1 MNCVGALL
9 LFKSSGQYY
18 QNFRIKMNS
27 YSMHTADQS
36 FRLTSAQMDGL
47 FRHVQDI
54 NIGTEAYQSFYAFYV
69 RDQLL
74 GYLRPSFVWSLQE
87 VEISRLH
94 IDDINRTIHLS
105 SSLLSQS
112 FREISATMAS
122 ITGKLKESGK
132 IRGWRNELLPVV
144 SAYGEE
150 PLFLLE
156 RAAVPCFGLKA
167 YGVHVNG
174 FLRSE
179 QSGVPSQLWVARR
192 SKEKSTW
199 PGMLD
204 HIVAGGQPHG
214 LGLMENVIK
223 ECEEEASIPASLAS
237 RARPA
242 GAISYNGIDEQGN
255 LKRDAI
261 FCYDLELPKDFQPR
275 PLDGEVENFELR
287 DMKWVLDRL
296 LTTIDEDKYKP
307 NCNLVIIDFF
317 IRHGLIDPE
326 SPRYLQLVAALRAPG
341 CM

>member
-1 MNCVGALL
+1 MSFVSALQSYRHNVQNSL
-9 LFKSSGQYY
+9 IFRLKMSSFLSHAAGRP
-18 QNFRIKMNS
+18 FL
-27 YSMHTADQS
+27 
-36 FRLTSAQMDGL
+36 LTSAQMDGL
-47 FRHVQDI
+47 FRHIEELNI
-54 NIGTEAYQSFYAFYV
+54 NSEAYRLYYTFV
-69 RDQLL
+69 LRDQLL
-74 GYLRPSFVWSLQE
+74 GYLQPSFVSTLQE
-87 VEISRLH
+87 VADLTL
-94 IDDINRTIHLS
+94 DINHSNRTIHLS
-105 SSLLSQS
+105 NPLGSQS
-112 FREISATMAS
+112 VSDISIAMAS
-122 ITGKLKESGK
+122 LMEKLKESGK

-156 RAAVPCFGLKA
+156 RAAVPCFGVKA

-179 QSGVPSQLWVARR
+179 ESGVPSHLWVARR
-192 SKEKSTW
+192 SKQKSTW

-223 ECEEEASIPASLAS
+223 ECEEEASIPASLAC
-237 RARPA
+237 RARPVS
-242 GAISYNGIDEQGN
+242 AISYNGIDEQGN
-255 LKRDAI
+255 LKRDAL
-261 FCYDLELPKDFQPR
+261 FCYDLELPKEFQPR

-296 LTTIDEDKYKP
+296 LAVDEDRYKP

-341 CM
+341 CL